1 MLASLGG
8 SCTPGSTTV
17 KLPGLASSE
26 SIAKKQRFADERA
39 ARFRNS
45 RLRCMGVDKQSLD
58 EQIRERRN
66 MNHLEQ
72 ERDRFFDEQRYLMD
86 KHAMVLDREVQ
97 LIRRS
102 RNVQEVEYRKT
113 YQKPEAA
120 REWDLNDPKRVI
132 QDLPARVGDDDPR
145 CAASSLQKFE
155 GEDLDA
161 SHRKKLQQEQ
171 MKKWALQQTDEKVMR
186 KWLERDLDRQY
197 EDRAEEVA
205 HRAWQIEQEI
215 KAQRRQVAMTQAEFN
230 KAMAEQKRQER
241 IKSKVDNTQ
250 RNLTEINNML
260 RDGFLAEQ
268 DGKMTARADFKGMPL
283 EKRQE
288 VQRIQNEQREALR
301 LRRLEEAEAA
311 KAEETE
317 DLLNNRMAVMLD
329 RQRNRER
336 KAQLRALG
344 QTHREQAAEAL
355 ERKKQLDELYANG
368 IGEEYFVYGK
378 CEDR

>member
-1 MLASLGG
+1 MLASLAG
-8 SCTPGSTTV
+8 SNTADNTV
-17 KLPGLASSE
+17 KLPGLASAE
-26 SIAKKQRFADERA
+26 SITKKQRFADERA

-66 MNHLEQ
+66 MDHLEK

-86 KHAMVLDREVQ
+86 KHAVVLDREVQ
-97 LIRRS
+97 LLRRS
-102 RNVQEVEYRKT
+102 RNVQEMSYRKA

-132 QDLPARVGDDDPR
+132 SDLPARVGDHDPR
-145 CAASSLQKFE
+145 CGTSSLQKFE

-161 SHRKKLQQEQ
+161 YHRKRLQQEQ
-171 MKKWALQQTDEKVMR
+171 MKKWAEQQTDEKVMR
-186 KWLERDLDRQY
+186 KWLDKDLDRQY

-205 HRAWQIEQEI
+205 HRTWQIEQEV

-230 KAMAEQKRQER
+230 KAMAEQKRQEK

-268 DGKMTARADFKGMPL
+268 DQVTARADFKGMTA
-283 EKRQE
+283 EKRRE

-311 KAEETE
+311 KAEEME
-317 DLLNNRMAVMLD
+317 EQLNNRMAVTLD

-355 ERKKQLDELYANG
+355 DRKKQLDELYANG